1 VSAATGREVII
12 PAGPGMARGNDGDEY
27 AAADVDRLLTRLT
40 RFLLRHSAE
49 GAFELRDTVRQ
60 AAAAFGA
67 RADVLALAEGAVLEV
82 NHADGSQYVAT
93 LRVLPELTRLDLV
106 AEAKFLQGE
115 IVGGRLSSGSRSRS
129 APGGRTFPGSPAWSM
144 SRGGSSSALPRSSA
158 RSRAPSSRRWRWR

>member
-1 VSAATGREVII
+1 VCRLHCVGCTVSAALGREVII
-12 PAGPGMARGNDGDEY
+12 PAGPVWPVGMKGTSTP
-27 AAADVDRLLTRLT
+27 AADVDRLLTRLT

-82 NHADGSQYVAT
+82 NHADGSQYGAT

-106 AEAKFLQGE
+106 AEAKLLQ
-115 IVGGRLSSGSRSRS
+115 
-129 APGGRTFPGSPAWSM
+129 A
-144 SRGGSSSALPRSSA
+144 RSSA
-158 RSRAPSSRRWRWR
+158 ADSRPEPHMTGSTRSSAAPVPIGRSCASPA